1 MPGLKKNLLAEFS
14 YFTLLELKV
23 LPCCLLVVLG
33 EDSWTGSGKAD
44 GEPSRSGG
52 WYPEETGR
60 NRRQLGETEAQ
71 GKHAVLL
78 LLRGPLT
85 IWLPLLLVFSH
96 KCDHKLISSIS

>member
-52 WYPEETGR
+52 
-60 NRRQLGETEAQ
+60 
-71 GKHAVLL
+71 
-78 LLRGPLT
+78 
-85 IWLPLLLVFSH
+85 
-96 KCDHKLISSIS
+96 